1 MKLCLQHLR
10 SLLCTQTY
18 ALSEIILQMTIHE
31 LISHFKCSGALLWV
45 RPVRSNTKLSMFIGS
60 SDTRLEIPTK
70 LILIPE
76 NPWSEERWNFQW
88 WSEVPSMCR
97 KFRSVQNHLQSSI
110 ASEILPCWKQM
121 MYALFPAYQTKTNS
135 LLERC

>member
-60 SDTRLEIPTK
+60 SDTRWEILTK
-70 LILIPE
+70 IILISE
-76 NPWSEERWNFQW
+76 NPWSEERWNFW
-88 WSEVPSMCR
+88 WPSEVSIMCR
-97 KFRSVQNHLQSSI
+97 KFWPVQISSPI
-110 ASEILPCWKQM
+110 KHCFRNF
-121 MYALFPAYQTKTNS
+121 ALLKTNDEFFVF
-135 LLERC
+135 LYFIVRQILY